1 MSKSQTRDQAPSLRP
16 DSKDLISLVLGG
28 LWPADASL
36 ETLLDRIER
45 REMIK

>member
-1 MSKSQTRDQAPSLRP
+1 MSKSQTREQASCLRP
-16 DSKDLISLVLGG
+16 ESKDLISLVLGG
-28 LWPADASL
+28 LWPAEASL